1 MKSFEVEATR
11 GHLVLSTSSKVE
23 ETIWSLTEILDEF
36 NMIEDILVMWK
47 IALTLL
53 KKPVYEKKKKKNQYR
68 NCETKVWLILI
79 LMITKQG
86 LELMTTF

>member
-53 KKPVYEKKKKKNQYR
+53 KKPVYEQKKKKK
-68 NCETKVWLILI
+68 KSV
-79 LMITKQG
+79 
-86 LELMTTF
+86 